1 MLPKHLTR
9 VRVPAIARSI
19 FIDINQ
25 EFISRLAHKIYS
37 WYACAD
43 FTLLKFIFQRRTFR
57 EDINRKSI
65 LFKEA
70 DNEIKLVINEF

>member
-1 MLPKHLTR
+1 MH
-9 VRVPAIARSI
+9 VQI
-19 FIDINQ
+19 
-25 EFISRLAHKIYS
+25 
-37 WYACAD
+37 
-43 FTLLKFIFQRRTFR
+43 LLYLNLFFQRRTFR